1 MRGGDKQN
9 YLFDPPTSRRT
20 KEPGGGAMET
30 GRGKKGKKAAWHLSL
45 GLMDVIIVG
54 IGVVGLMSLSF
65 TLGALAGRGDI
76 YRAAYSWGLLTPEPK
91 AVSQA
96 AAPPAPATAE
106 APAAP
111 MAPAP
116 TAAAPIAAPAPP
128 ALATLPGGPAASSA
142 IPAKVAHTAPI
153 AGSMAPL
160 PPPAA
165 AASSKKKAKA
175 AQAQREQK
183 AREDQL
189 HRERQEVASKLTFQ
203 NSFDSSPKPGQKKE
217 KTAAK
222 AQPTQVKVGTF
233 RDCKT
238 AQVKMTEL
246 QKKGVKVTL
255 KQGKDAKGAFYTLYR
270 QNPAA
275 PTKESDN
282 LAQKKEKAASA
293 GASPRPQSQ

>member
-1 MRGGDKQN
+1 
-9 YLFDPPTSRRT
+9 
-20 KEPGGGAMET
+20 MET

-91 AVSQA
+91 AVSQVMPQA
-96 AAPPAPATAE
+96 AAPPAPTIAE
-106 APAAP
+106 APAAST
-111 MAPAP
+111 APAP
-116 TAAAPIAAPAPP
+116 TAAAPSAAPAPP

-142 IPAKVAHTAPI
+142 APAKMTHATPI
-153 AGSMAPL
+153 AGSMSPL
-160 PPPAA
+160 PPPAT

-183 AREDQL
+183 AQEDQL

-203 NSFDSSPKPGQKKE
+203 NSFDSTPKPGQKKE

-222 AQPTQVKVGTF
+222 PQPTQVKVGTF

-255 KQGKDAKGAFYTLYR
+255 KQGKDAKGVFYILYR
-270 QNPAA
+270 QNPA
-275 PTKESDN
+275 TLSKDSDH

>member
-1 MRGGDKQN
+1 
-9 YLFDPPTSRRT
+9 
-20 KEPGGGAMET
+20 MET

-91 AVSQA
+91 AVSQEMPQA
-96 AAPPAPATAE
+96 AAPPAPATAV

-111 MAPAP
+111 TAPAP
-116 TAAAPIAAPAPP
+116 TAAASSATPAPP
-128 ALATLPGGPAASSA
+128 ALASLPGGPAAPSA
-142 IPAKVAHTAPI
+142 APAKLTHTTPI

-175 AQAQREQK
+175 AQAQHEQK

-203 NSFDSSPKPGQKKE
+203 NSLDSTPKPGQKKE

-222 AQPTQVKVGTF
+222 PQPTLVKVGTF
-233 RDCKT
+233 RDSKT
-238 AQVKMTEL
+238 AQAKMSEL
-246 QKKGVKVTL
+246 QKKGGKVTL

-270 QNPAA
+270 QNPPA
-275 PTKESDN
+275 PSKEGDP
-282 LAQKKEKAASA
+282 LAQKKEKAANA
-293 GASPRPQSQ
+293 GATP

>member
-1 MRGGDKQN
+1 
-9 YLFDPPTSRRT
+9 
-20 KEPGGGAMET
+20 MET

-91 AVSQA
+91 AVSQEMTQA
-96 AAPPAPATAE
+96 AAPPAPASAVAPTAPT
-106 APAAP
+106 APS
-111 MAPAP
+111 P
-116 TAAAPIAAPAPP
+116 TAAAPSATPAPP
-128 ALATLPGGPAASSA
+128 ALASLPGGPAAPGA
-142 IPAKVAHTAPI
+142 TPAKVAHTAPI

-203 NSFDSSPKPGQKKE
+203 NSFDSTPKSGQKKE

-222 AQPTQVKVGTF
+222 PQPTQVKAGTF
-233 RDCKT
+233 RDSKT
-238 AQVKMTEL
+238 AQAKMSEL

-270 QNPAA
+270 QNPST
-275 PTKESDN
+275 PSKEGDH
-282 LAQKKEKAASA
+282 LAQKKEKAPNAEA
-293 GASPRPQSQ
+293 IPGLQSH

>member
-1 MRGGDKQN
+1 
-9 YLFDPPTSRRT
+9 
-20 KEPGGGAMET
+20 MET
-30 GRGKKGKKAAWHLSL
+30 GRGKKGKKSAWHLSL

-76 YRAAYSWGLLTPEPK
+76 YRAAYSWGLLAPEPK
-91 AVSQA
+91 AVSQIMPQT

-111 MAPAP
+111 TAPAP
-116 TAAAPIAAPAPP
+116 NAAAHSGTPAPP
-128 ALATLPGGPAASSA
+128 ALASLPGGPAA
-142 IPAKVAHTAPI
+142 PNTAKASTATAKAAHPAPI

-165 AASSKKKAKA
+165 TASSKKKAKA
-175 AQAQREQK
+175 VQAQREQK

-189 HRERQEVASKLTFQ
+189 HRQRQEIASKLTFQ
-203 NSFDSSPKPGQKKE
+203 NSFDSTPKLGQKKE

-222 AQPTQVKVGTF
+222 PQPTLVKLGTF
-233 RDCKT
+233 RDSKT
-238 AQVKMTEL
+238 AQAKLTEL
-246 QKKGVKVTL
+246 QKKGGKVTL

-270 QNPAA
+270 QNPTA
-275 PTKESDN
+275 PSKEGDH

-293 GASPRPQSQ
+293 GAGPRP

>member
-1 MRGGDKQN
+1 
-9 YLFDPPTSRRT
+9 
-20 KEPGGGAMET
+20 MET

-76 YRAAYSWGLLTPEPK
+76 YRAAYSWGLLSPEPK
-91 AVSQA
+91 AVTQVLPQA
-96 AAPPAPATAE
+96 AAPLAPSTAE
-106 APAAP
+106 TPAAP
-111 MAPAP
+111 TAPAP
-116 TAAAPIAAPAPP
+116 TAAAPSATSPPP
-128 ALATLPGGPAASSA
+128 ALASLPGGPAAPSA
-142 IPAKVAHTAPI
+142 APAKVAHTAPI

-160 PPPAA
+160 LPPAA
-165 AASSKKKAKA
+165 AASSKRKARA

-203 NSFDSSPKPGQKKE
+203 NSFDSTPKTGQKKE
-217 KTAAK
+217 KIAAK
-222 AQPTQVKVGTF
+222 PQPTQVKVGTF
-233 RDCKT
+233 RDSKT

-275 PTKESDN
+275 PSKEGDH
-282 LAQKKEKAASA
+282 LAQKKEKVVNA
-293 GASPRPQSQ
+293 GARPRPQSQ

>member
-1 MRGGDKQN
+1 
-9 YLFDPPTSRRT
+9 
-20 KEPGGGAMET
+20 MET

-91 AVSQA
+91 AVSQEMPQA
-96 AAPPAPATAE
+96 VAPQ

-111 MAPAP
+111 VTPAAP
-116 TAAAPIAAPAPP
+116 TAPAAAAPSATPSPP
-128 ALATLPGGPAASSA
+128 ALASLPGGPAAPGA
-142 IPAKVAHTAPI
+142 TPAKVAHTAPI

-160 PPPAA
+160 PSPAA
-165 AASSKKKAKA
+165 AASSKKNAKV

-189 HRERQEVASKLTFQ
+189 HRERQEVANKLTFQ
-203 NSFDSSPKPGQKKE
+203 NSFDSTPKSGQKKE

-222 AQPTQVKVGTF
+222 PQPTQVKAGTF
-233 RDCKT
+233 RDSKT
-238 AQVKMTEL
+238 AQAKMSEL

-270 QNPAA
+270 QNPST
-275 PTKESDN
+275 PSKEGDH
-282 LAQKKEKAASA
+282 LVQKKEKAANA
-293 GASPRPQSQ
+293 GASPGLQSH